1 MLRLSPS
8 DFAFLY
14 EQCKRCFYM
23 KVVRNI
29 KPPSMPMASIFK
41 KIEALQMKFY
51 DGRRTSELL
60 PALPP
65 GVFRC
70 AERAVESEPRD
81 GWYVYGK
88 IDSLIEFD
96 DGSWGI
102 LDFKTTVISPDKGAL
117 YGRQLHA
124 YAHAFENPST
134 APRVIKGEAP
144 RLGPISKIG
153 LLCFEPV
160 ELTLEERGRQVYI
173 GDVQWIEIPRDREK
187 FLSFV
192 REAVDA
198 LQKEPPPPAPDCDW
212 CAYAAT
218 MKSDMT
224 TLKVEVVSCPQCG
237 AAMRQRNGK
246 FGSFWGC
253 SRYPDCRGTRQ
264 VTAPS
269 PASS

>member
-60 PALPP
+60 PELPP
-65 GVFRC
+65 GTFRC
-70 AERAVESEPRD
+70 AERAVESEPVD
-81 GWYVYGK
+81 GWYIYGK
-88 IDSLIEFD
+88 LDSLIAFD

-102 LDFKTTVISPDKGAL
+102 LDFKTTTISPDKAAL
-117 YGRQLHA
+117 YARQLNA
-124 YAHAFENPST
+124 YAYAIEHPTTS
-134 APRVIKGEAP
+134 PRVLKGEAP
-144 RLGPISKIG
+144 RIGPISKLG
-153 LLCFEPV
+153 LLCFEPA
-160 ELTLEERGRQVYI
+160 ELTHSGGRQTYV
-173 GDVQWIEIPRDREK
+173 GDVKWLEIPRDGAA

-192 REAVDA
+192 GEVRNVLQEA
-198 LQKEPPPPAPDCDW
+198 PPPAPDCDW

-224 TLKVEVVSCPQCG
+224 TLKVDVVSCPQCG

-246 FGSFWGC
+246 FGAFWGC
-253 SRYPDCRGTRQ
+253 TRYPDCRGTRQ